1 MLLSKALL
9 TVGGAVPG
17 GALFRSQNGATT
29 NTTTS
34 YTVTV
39 PQGVTSIA
47 ALAIGAGGGGG
58 GATSAAT
65 AAAGGGGGGGLS
77 YSNSI
82 AVTPGETLT
91 VNVPNQS
98 DNGGLSGT
106 AGSAGRD
113 ASILRGATT
122 LLLAQGGRGSA
133 GVGGGTAGTGAAGG
147 AAASGVG
154 DVKQSGGAGGN
165 GNAANDRG
173 GGGGGAA
180 GYAGTGGVGG
190 NGLATENAG
199 SPGTGGAG
207 GGGASYTNSIIGGPG
222 GGVLWYGQGSNGSG
236 GANTGGAALNGTLGS
251 SIGGRTSVSD
261 VTYAA
266 NSSAM
271 IALPGG
277 GGPGAPSA
285 GSSAYYGGQ
294 GAGGAVRILW
304 NKAFDWATPLNVTS
318 NIITIPEYT
327 TSATADIATPQV
339 QLGDTLYF
347 VDYAMGATL
356 PAAVTPSGFTILGAS
371 QTSGTTRLTVY
382 TRQVLSYTESGVSLT
397 GATGSTIMSKF
408 LIVVRGTAGAARS
421 DWQSVLGG
429 AGSSTS
435 VQSAASFTY
444 TQTGTRGI
452 STTTTTIDAY
462 AMGVPV
468 CFLFFGSGTGSDIN
482 PDTDMTMTG
491 ATTLLG
497 PSAKTCMKVLCF
509 DQSTTSL
516 SVTATTADLGSTN
529 TSSFWFQQFY

>member
-1 MLLSKALL
+1 MLVSKALL
-9 TVGGAVPG
+9 TVGGAAPG
-17 GALFRSQNGATT
+17 GVLFRSQNGATV

-58 GATSAAT
+58 GASSGAT
-65 AAAGGGGGGGLS
+65 AAAGGAGGGALS

-98 DNGGLSGT
+98 DNGGLTGT
-106 AGSAGRD
+106 AGAAGRD

-122 LLLAQGGRGSA
+122 LLLAQGGRGSN
-133 GVGGGTAGTGAAGG
+133 GTTGGTAGTGAAGG

-154 DVKQSGGAGGN
+154 DVKQSGGTGGN
-165 GNAANDRG
+165 GTAANDVG

-180 GYAGTGGVGG
+180 GY
-190 NGLATENAG
+190 
-199 SPGTGGAG
+199 SGTGGAG
-207 GGGASYTNSIIGGPG
+207 GTNAGSGNAGTGGGGGGGGTFSNSIISGPG
-222 GGVLWYGQGSNGSG
+222 GGVLWYGQGANGAG
-236 GANTGGAALNGTLGS
+236 GLNNAGNATGSLGS

-266 NSSAM
+266 NSSNM
-271 IALPGG
+271 IGLPGSG
-277 GGPGAPSA
+277 GAGAPSA
-285 GSSAYYGGQ
+285 GSTAYYGGQ

-304 NKAFDWATPLNVTS
+304 NKTFDWAAPLNVTS
-318 NIITIPEYT
+318 NTITIPEYT
-327 TSATADIATPQV
+327 TSATADIVTPQV

-356 PAAVTPSGFTILGAS
+356 PAAVAPSGFTILGTS

-382 TRQVLSYTESGVSLT
+382 TRQVLSYTESGVTLT

-429 AGSSTS
+429 TGSSTS

-444 TQTGTRGI
+444 TQTGTVGI

-468 CFLFFGSGTGSDIN
+468 CFLFFGSGTGADIN

-516 SVTATTADLGSTN
+516 SVTASTADLGSTN

>member
-17 GALFRSQNGATT
+17 GVLLRSQNGATV

-34 YTVTV
+34 YTITV
-39 PQGVTSIA
+39 PQGVTSVA

-58 GATSAAT
+58 GASSGAT
-65 AAAGGGGGGGLS
+65 ASPGGGGGGALS

-82 AVTPGETLT
+82 AVTPGESLT

-98 DNGGLSGT
+98 AAGASSGG
-106 AGSAGRD
+106 AGSAGGD

-122 LLLAQGGRGSA
+122 LLLAQGGRGSS
-133 GVGGGTAGTGAAGG
+133 GTTGGGAGTGAVGG
-147 AAASGVG
+147 AAASGTGSVR
-154 DVKQSGGAGGN
+154 QSGGNGGN
-165 GNAANDRG
+165 GTTNDTG

-180 GYAGTGGVGG
+180 GYSGTGGQGG
-190 NGLATENAG
+190 GHIQNGTA
-199 SPGTGGAG
+199 GAG
-207 GGGASYTNSIIGGPG
+207 GGGGGGANFSTTVIGSPG
-222 GGVLWYGQGSNGSG
+222 GGTLWYGQGANGAG
-236 GANTGGAALNGTLGS
+236 GIANQGAGPAQAGLGS

-277 GGPGAPSA
+277 GGPGAPS
-285 GSSAYYGGQ
+285 GGTTAYFGGR

-304 NKAFDWATPLNVTS
+304 NNTYNWATPLNVTS
-318 NIITIPEYT
+318 NKITIPEYT
-327 TSATADIATPQV
+327 TSATATIATPQV

-356 PAAVTPSGFTILGAS
+356 PAAVTPSGFTLLGTS
-371 QTSGTTRLTVY
+371 QTGGTTRLSVY
-382 TRQVLSYTESGVSLT
+382 YRQVLSETESGVSLT

-408 LIVVRGTAGAARS
+408 LVVVRGTAGAARS
-421 DWQSVLGG
+421 DWQGVPGG
-429 AGSSTS
+429 TGSSTA
-435 VQSAASFTY
+435 VESATSFTY
-444 TQTGTRGI
+444 TQTGTVGI

-468 CFLFFGSGTGSDIN
+468 CFLFFGSGTGSNIN

-497 PSAKTCMKVLCF
+497 PSAKTCMKVLTF
-509 DQSTTSL
+509 DQSTTSMT
-516 SVTATTADLGSTN
+516 VTASTADLGSTN